1 MILNLFGVTQI
12 AAGEEDS
19 IGDVSTLSDP
29 TVRRSRIGIHYIVNV
44 IVLIFY
50 KLDGGFL
57 LYISGFRLC
66 RHWWTFIET
75 RRLALGV
82 NYFITN
88 TLLHVSGVL
97 DDLLGVFCSF
107 NAMSMFNNQ

>member
-1 MILNLFGVTQI
+1 MILYLVGVTQI

-29 TVRRSRIGIHYIVNV
+29 TVRRTRTGIHGR
-44 IVLIFY
+44 VLFY
-50 KLDGGFL
+50 YKFHGGFL
-57 LYISGFRLC
+57 HNIPWFRLC

-82 NYFITN
+82 NYFITD
-88 TLLHVSGVL
+88 TLLPVSGVL
-97 DDLLGVFCSF
+97 DDRVGAFCSF
-107 NAMSMFNNQ
+107 NAMSMFYNQ